1 MRSQAVDSEERGGEV
16 SANSSRSR
24 IGKKTANSNEYAN
37 QVEYI
42 DDELLLTTNTQ
53 EEISHRERVLDSGAT
68 ICSHKSCFEKYV
80 SCDGG
85 WMSMGDDSKR
95 VGNIHIKM
103 DDERVHTLEG
113 VRHVSSLQR
122 SLIYLSKLDSLRY
135 KFTGEGGVV
144 EICRDSNM
152 IIEEFVSSN
161 DLYSRV
167 DPKSGWVMF
176 KSQFCYEQG
185 DCRRKELWNGKDGQQ
200 GDSWKWQHNQE
211 CFTDVV
217 VKIGVNNKGLRAQA
231 CSLALDDRGDI
242 VAKAIVYERIGADDT
257 LHSVPLGEAIVR
269 VCIHSFVQEKRKE
282 LLPIPINEDI
292 MTIENALTMFV
303 AWPKKWVIIENENM
317 NICDKNKEVD
327 VQENV
332 NVGLQLESL
341 REMID
346 EVIADSLY
354 KEEICPMDR
363 DVFEC
368 DITFYVTLD
377 EIRDV
382 CMTDKLNCPTIVSY
396 IRYLYEKYE
405 TSREEYGFCYPGD
418 VNQFDDPKRN
428 ITNKI
433 HHVIEK

>member
-152 IIEEFVSSN
+152 IIEEFN
-161 DLYSRV
+161 
-167 DPKSGWVMF
+167 
-176 KSQFCYEQG
+176 
-185 DCRRKELWNGKDGQQ
+185 
-200 GDSWKWQHNQE
+200 
-211 CFTDVV
+211 
-217 VKIGVNNKGLRAQA
+217 AQA

-382 CMTDKLNCPTIVSY
+382 CMTDK
-396 IRYLYEKYE
+396 YLYEKYE
-405 TSREEYGFCYPGD
+405 ASREEYGFCYPGD